1 MEDIKRELAQSRQEK
16 EQEKAR
22 NSALLEEVEKLTI
35 VSEQLQY
42 TVKIHKFTLRQC
54 CKATMFLGQICC
66 SHIMNI

>member
-1 MEDIKRELAQSRQEK
+1 MEDIKRELARSRQEK

-42 TVKIHKFTLRQC
+42 TAKIHKFTL
-54 CKATMFLGQICC
+54 
-66 SHIMNI
+66 